1 MECGAQSVT
10 TTGQLKTLKL
20 PVGHWD
26 YLQPV
31 RILSLRLNILS
42 FLSFLLI
49 RNMPVVVK
57 NYHEAYFGEGE
68 GPIFLS
74 RLRCIG
80 TEANL
85 TNCSHSQEINCVH
98 EEDAGVQ
105 CLATGLSGQGCSG

>member
-10 TTGQLKTLKL
+10 TTGQSKMLKL

-31 RILSLRLNILS
+31 RILSLNIVILS
-42 FLSFLLI
+42 TLLI
-49 RNMPVVVK
+49 HNMPVVVK

-98 EEDAGVQ
+98 KEDAGVQ
-105 CLATGLSGQGCSG
+105 CLATGLSGQGCPG